1 MGSAPSSGGNQKNCE
16 AKIEENIAKV
26 AEDLKND
33 SILKEIVQNVQKETL
48 ALKPSPSVI
57 LEKVKN

>member
-1 MGSAPSSGGNQKNCE
+1 MGSVPSSGGNQNNCE
-16 AKIEENIAKV
+16 VKIEENVAKV

-33 SILKEIVQNVQKETL
+33 SILKEIVQNVEKEPL
-48 ALKPSPSVI
+48 ALKPSQSVN